1 MIRTLIT
8 ALASSVMIGV
18 FAVPVLLFSFLSKS
32 DRLVT
37 VSSAWWAKLV
47 LTLTGVRL
55 TVVGREYVSDGAA
68 RFFVGNHQGTLDI
81 PILIAALGGGVR
93 FMAKRG
99 LFQIPVFGWMLERGR
114 FVPIDRRDARRT
126 LRTLQTMLDRLKHRP
141 ISYAVFPEGRRT
153 EGGKLQPFRPGSL
166 KVCKRSGLDIVPF
179 TIDGSHRAY
188 NHRTLRVTP
197 GEVRVV
203 FSAPISAEDARR
215 MSVNQLCDVVREAV
229 ARPLSRSAPSYL
241 GSDGSDGSSI
251 VDLGAQRSGGPPP
264 LDVGDAMTRGHRA
277 EGESS
282 SPPGPKEVGHPAE
295 PRVGKPPVALDDC
308 GNSPVCVEAMA

>member
-8 ALASSVMIGV
+8 ALASSLMIGV
-18 FAVPVLLFSFLSKS
+18 FAIPVLLSSFLIKS
-32 DRLVT
+32 DRVVT
-37 VSSAWWAKLV
+37 VSSRWWAKLV
-47 LTLTGVRL
+47 LLLTGVRL
-55 TVVGREYVSDGAA
+55 TVEGREHVSDGTA

-99 LFQIPVFGWMLERGR
+99 LFQIPVFGWMLARGR

-126 LRTLQTMLDRLKHRP
+126 LRTLQTMLERLQRRP

-153 EGGKLQPFRPGSL
+153 EGGKLHPFRPGSL
-166 KVCKRSGLDIVPF
+166 KVCKRSGFDIVPF

-188 NHRTLRVTP
+188 NYRTLRVTP

-203 FSAPISAEDARR
+203 FSAPIAADDARR

-229 ARPLSRSAPSYL
+229 ARPLNLQAPCS
-241 GSDGSDGSSI
+241 GSDGS
-251 VDLGAQRSGGPPP
+251 
-264 LDVGDAMTRGHRA
+264 
-277 EGESS
+277 
-282 SPPGPKEVGHPAE
+282 
-295 PRVGKPPVALDDC
+295 RVGGRDRIDG
-308 GNSPVCVEAMA
+308 GNGGTGLPADASNRNGDVNSDSVRDTVTVSRTDAGMSPMCVEAVA